1 MRVKVSFLLL
11 FLLSSSP
18 YYNQSILDSKNCKKM
33 TMMQHFSKLSSSSSL
48 FTLSLSFP
56 FLLKIHMGEHFG
68 FFFQKV
74 WFFFPKFP
82 LNFFKNFMKHQNEIL
97 TLKHKYNIKT
107 KLNLNR
113 NSVLCNLDVVLG
125 LFDCCCFCTLF
136 GWWENQSIFFLY
148 KFWIWDHLN

>member
-1 MRVKVSFLLL
+1 
-11 FLLSSSP
+11 
-18 YYNQSILDSKNCKKM
+18 M
-33 TMMQHFSKLSSSSSL
+33 TMMQHFSKLFSSSSL

-97 TLKHKYNIKT
+97 TLKHKYNIHT

-125 LFDCCCFCTLF
+125 LFDCCCFCRFLHF
-136 GWWENQSIFFLY
+136 VWLARKSIKFCFFLY
-148 KFWIWDHLN
+148 TFWIWDFLN